1 MRLVICSISLIVT
14 TFAVVGC
21 GQTGDLQLA
30 NSPNYDNRAKYLL
43 YSNTESK
50 SSQAEKKVEKQVA
63 PEVNAE
69 AASEVTSN

>member
-43 YSNTESK
+43 YSNTENK

-63 PEVNAE
+63 PQVNAE

>member
-43 YSNTESK
+43 YPNTESK
-50 SSQAEKKVEKQVA
+50 SSQAEKKVA
-63 PEVNAE
+63 PQVNAE